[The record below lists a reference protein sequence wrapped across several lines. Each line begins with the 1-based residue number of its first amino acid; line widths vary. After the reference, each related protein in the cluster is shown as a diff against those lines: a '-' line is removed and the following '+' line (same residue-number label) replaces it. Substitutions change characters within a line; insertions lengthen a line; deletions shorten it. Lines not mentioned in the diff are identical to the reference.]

1 MTTVILLDVGWFEIG
16 RVASMAAAPSIP
28 VDLFRER

>member
-1 MTTVILLDVGWFEIG
+1 MTTVILLDVGQFEIG
-16 RVASMAAAPSIP
+16 RVAAMAGAPSIP